1 MESSRRPTR
10 TLPAPDVPARL
21 TRPDVMTV
29 SEVAEL
35 LHCST
40 RHIYGLADRGA
51 LPGARRLGRKLLVS
65 RRVLE
70 AWLLDDDHAS

>member
-1 MESSRRPTR
+1 MEPGARDSVRPVSTAG
-10 TLPAPDVPARL
+10 PERL
-21 TRPDVMTV
+21 TRADVMSV
-29 SEVAEL
+29 REVADL

-40 RHIYGLADRGA
+40 RHVYELAGRDA

-70 AWLLDDDHAS
+70 AWLLADQ